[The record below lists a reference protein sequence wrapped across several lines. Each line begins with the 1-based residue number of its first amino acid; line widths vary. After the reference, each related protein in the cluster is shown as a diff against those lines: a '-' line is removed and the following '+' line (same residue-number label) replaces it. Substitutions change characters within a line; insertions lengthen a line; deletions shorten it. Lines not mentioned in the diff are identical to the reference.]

1 MNLKDVVV
9 LSAKN
14 SFIATLLVAVLFLGT
29 FVVFE
34 PVVGRAAIDI
44 FTVSQTITAEIS
56 FNAST
61 TDVSMTPSIPGV
73 TGGTAYGSTTVRV
86 TTNSTGGYNMT
97 IQFSSSTA
105 MNSVTSP
112 QQYYISNYSPTAP
125 GVPDFAFAIGGSGT
139 SGEFGYSVT
148 ASTTSDIDPTFLDD
162 GGTCGTGGADA
173 VGGCWYNASTTGAGS
188 TIAERIINRTS
199 PTEASGS
206 TSTVLFQVRVPSSPS
221 PALLTDTYVA
231 TATLTATAQ

>member
-1 MNLKDVVV
+1 MNLKNVVV
-9 LSAKN
+9 VSAKN
-14 SFIATLLVAVLFLGT
+14 SFVATLVVALFFFAAFLT
-29 FVVFE
+29 FE
-34 PVVGRAAIDI
+34 PVVGRAVVDI
-44 FTVSQTITAEIS
+44 FTVSQSITAEIS

-61 TDVSMTPSIPGV
+61 TDVTMSPSIPGV

-105 MNSVTSP
+105 MNSLTSP
-112 QQYYISNYSPTAP
+112 QQYYISNYSPTDSK
-125 GVPDFAFAIGGSGT
+125 VPDFAFSIGGSGT
-139 SGEFGYSVT
+139 AGEFGYSIT
-148 ASTTSDIDPTFLDD
+148 ASTTSDIDTTFLDD

-173 VGGCWYNASTTGAGS
+173 VGGCWFNASTTGAGS
-188 TIAERIINRTS
+188 TIAERILNRTT

-231 TATLTATAQ
+231 TATLTAVAQ